1 MELSGPLS
9 PEMLQGLQSMMMQN
23 PGSASGNYRPRF
35 TAPDISASQGF
46 SLAQTLGRFGEGA
59 GMAGMV
65 GDMLLPKIFQSYG
78 GGGLNWADVVNRI
91 NLARGTADPIREV
104 QSREYA
110 QVMTALG
117 TQDLGRAAVGA
128 LGLQQG
134 SMFANVLM
142 SGAPMID
149 QLTGGL
155 VSDAARL
162 VDPNLMTGRGGS
174 AIIAAQRGRNTM
186 HRLDSAMAGH
196 LKNTLQERS
205 RLNYRGQHYGDVS
218 GELGDFML
226 RDNVLTSGM
235 NLDDFAETMAMA
247 VDLNALDYSGSLR
260 GQHLKDKATKT
271 LTERVGAGK
280 FTASDLEAEM
290 KAIRLA
296 GATVQ
301 GGANVARVISTL
313 GSTLGEGMS
322 VGQRGELAAQL
333 GMIPGSSADSA
344 NFQDILRNLKALGEA
359 AGMTSKQ
366 MLDAGTVITRQFGGN
381 QLINIATASMS
392 QATMR
397 LTGQALNDA
406 GVSGVSSTLAAAG
419 SRLAMDNIRAQG
431 SDLMRA
437 VAWGYTDPEFQ
448 DFIKDALGSPD
459 GGAKMMQKL
468 GTAKGRSLLSRSR
481 AATDPQM
488 QDALTALAAAG
499 YDLSLF
505 EDTGISE
512 GQRQALTRTGYVS
525 VKGKRIDL
533 AGVYQKFAGM
543 DLEAAQVLH
552 GLGNKLI
559 LGTDDAAKFA
569 AAAKATG
576 LDLSHNELK
585 EVFAAGGHRADA
597 AIYRLNSMRVAE
609 TVRAERDASAMK
621 QNIASLLTGTLS
633 VSGMGEA
640 LAQLKSGTTDL
651 ASVKGLMGVLEA
663 SHLMLPG
670 DRVNVL
676 NALKRAPESQR
687 KKLSATLLEFYNTQV
702 EVNKATGDKERL
714 EALSPRLHAA
724 EREMHKLGLRTLG
737 AGSLLGRWGG
747 EMFDKLESWGSEGL
761 KRAGAGLTKLAMEQS
776 AKNDD
781 GSGGG
786 KPSKENR
793 TEVGVIIKL
802 TPIPGWNAEVAVAQ
816 TASDATLSR
825 GLTEAKLTPF
835 RNGNN

>member
-1 MELSGPLS
+1 MDLSSLS
-9 PEMLQGLQSMMMQN
+9 PEMLQGLQGLMQN

-65 GDMLLPKIFQSYG
+65 GDMLLPMVFQSAS

-110 QVMTALG
+110 QVMMSLG
-117 TQDLGRAAVGA
+117 TQDLGRVAVGA

-134 SMFANVLM
+134 SMFANILM

-162 VDPNLMTGRGGS
+162 VDPNLMTGRGG
-174 AIIAAQRGRNTM
+174 AGIIAAQRGRNVM

-205 RLNYRGQHYGDVS
+205 RLNYRGQHYGDA
-218 GELGDFML
+218 GGDLGDFML

-235 NLDDFAETMAMA
+235 NMDDFAETMAIA
-247 VDLNALDYSGSLR
+247 VDLNALDYSGSLK
-260 GQHLKDKATKT
+260 GKYLKDKATET
-271 LTERVGAGK
+271 LTARVGSGK
-280 FTASDLEAEM
+280 FSSADLEAEM
-290 KAIRLA
+290 KALRLA

-333 GMIPGSSADSA
+333 GMIPGSSADAA

-397 LTGQALNDA
+397 LTGQTLNDA
-406 GVSGVSSTLAAAG
+406 GVHGVSSTLAAAG
-419 SRLAMDNIRAQG
+419 SRMAMDNVRAQS

-437 VAWGYTDPEFQ
+437 VAWGYTDPDFK
-448 DFIKDALGSPD
+448 DFIGDALNSPD

-468 GTAKGRSLLSRSR
+468 GTAQGRALLSRSR
-481 AATDPQM
+481 AADPAQM
-488 QDALTALAAAG
+488 TDALTALAAAG
-499 YDLSLF
+499 YDLSRF
-505 EDTGISE
+505 EDSGISE
-512 GQRQALTRTGYVS
+512 GQLQALKRTGYVS
-525 VKGKRIDL
+525 VKGKRIGL

-543 DLEAAQVLH
+543 DLDAAQVLH

-559 LGTDDAAKFA
+559 LSADDEAKFA

-576 LDLSHNELK
+576 LDLSHDELK
-585 EVFAAGGHRADA
+585 SVFAANGHRADA

-609 TVRAERDASAMK
+609 NLRPEREAEVMK

-640 LAQLKSGTTDL
+640 LAHLKSGTTDL
-651 ASVKGLMGVLEA
+651 TSSKALMGLLES
-663 SHLMLPG
+663 SHLMLPA
-670 DRVNVL
+670 DRANVL
-676 NALKRAPESQR
+676 NTLERAPASQR

-702 EVNKATGDKERL
+702 EVSKATGDQERL
-714 EALSPRLHAA
+714 DALSPRLHAA
-724 EREMHKLGLRTLG
+724 EREMHKLGLKTLG
-737 AGSLLGRWGG
+737 SGSFLGRWGG
-747 EMFDKLESWGSEGL
+747 EMFDRLENWGAEGL
-761 KRAGAGLTKLAMEQS
+761 KKAGAGLTKLAMEQAS
-776 AKNDD
+776 KNDD
-781 GSGGG
+781 GSGG
-786 KPSKENR
+786 KAQKTAR
-793 TEVGVIIKL
+793 QEVGVTIKL
-802 TPIPGWNAEVAVAQ
+802 TPVPGWNAEVVVDQA
-816 TASDATLSR
+816 ASNENLSSNIKYQR
-825 GLTEAKLTPF
+825 LTPF
-835 RNGNN
+835 VNGNN